1 MIKAVFD
8 TNILI
13 SSIFWKGTPYRLMR
27 KVIKGEILLFTSLPI
42 INEIR
47 KVLLRDFNISVEKV
61 EEYMDIIISNSVMVS
76 STENLKVIEADE
88 TDNRIL
94 ECAVSSKADYVV
106 SGDRHL
112 LQLKDYKGIN
122 IVTAAAMAE
131 ILEKQR

>member
-13 SSIFWKGTPYRLMR
+13 SSIFWKGPPYDLMK
-27 KVIKGEILLFTSLPI
+27 KVINGEVLLFTSLPI

-47 KVLLRDFNISVEKV
+47 KVLIRDFNIPTEKV
-61 EEYMDIIISNSVMVS
+61 EEHIDIIVSNSVMVS
-76 STENLKVIEADE
+76 PTETLEVIEADE

-94 ECAVSSKADYVV
+94 ECAISGKADYIV

-112 LQLKDYKGIN
+112 LNLRKHEGIKILK
-122 IVTAAAMAE
+122 ASEMAE
-131 ILEKQR
+131 IWRK